1 MQTVLSYVLI
11 TPARNEE
18 RFIELTIKSVV
29 AQTVRPLKWAIVSD
43 GSTDRTDVIVQR
55 YVLDHPWIELVRMP
69 ERQERNF
76 AGKVQA
82 FNAGYARMA
91 GLKYDI
97 IGNMDADVS
106 FDAEYFEFL
115 LGKFAENPRLGVAGT
130 PYREGSFQ
138 YDYRFTS
145 IEHVSGQC
153 QLFRRECF
161 EEIGG
166 FVPRKIGGVDLV
178 AVTTARMK
186 GWQTRT
192 FPEKPYYHHRKMGTA
207 AQGTLIVPYRVGQ
220 TDYVLGSHPV
230 WEFFRCIYQL
240 TRPPILL
247 GGSLRLVGFFWAM
260 TRRVQK
266 QVSADFV
273 RFRREEQMRRLEK
286 FFIGS

>member
-1 MQTVLSYVLI
+1 
-11 TPARNEE
+11 
-18 RFIELTIKSVV
+18 
-29 AQTVRPLKWAIVSD
+29 
-43 GSTDRTDVIVQR
+43 
-55 YVLDHPWIELVRMP
+55 
-69 ERQERNF
+69 
-76 AGKVQA
+76 
-82 FNAGYARMA
+82 
-91 GLKYDI
+91 
-97 IGNMDADVS
+97 
-106 FDAEYFEFL
+106 
-115 LGKFAENPRLGVAGT
+115 LGVAGT

-207 AQGTLIVPYRVGQ
+207 VQGTLIVPYRVGQ